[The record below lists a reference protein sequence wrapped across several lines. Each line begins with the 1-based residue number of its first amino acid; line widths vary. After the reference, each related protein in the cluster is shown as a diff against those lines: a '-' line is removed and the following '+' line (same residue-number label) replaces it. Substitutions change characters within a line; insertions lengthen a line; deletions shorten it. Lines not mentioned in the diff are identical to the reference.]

1 MYSFALV
8 MWEVLSVQTPPFPGC
23 AGLRVA
29 HEVAYSGLRPAMD
42 GLLPLAEIDALR
54 RTGQTHGLTGRRR
67 GAGAGAGAGA
77 AKTTTQKENE
87 KTTKEGTEET
97 EEQKSGSENQG
108 DRGENQEGSTGHH
121 PRDGISNVDED
132 RVGDAVNGAVND
144 HQSSPPPPGW
154 LVVLMQRCWAEEPK
168 HRPSFADICECLQ
181 SRSVAGLDRETGG
194 EPPEGYAR
202 TLQTLKYGLEAPP
215 GNGGGRRRM

>member
-1 MYSFALV
+1 MYSFALI

-23 AGLRVA
+23 TGLRVA

-42 GLLPLAEIDALR
+42 GLLPLAEINALR
-54 RTGQTHGLTGRRR
+54 RTGQTHGLTGRPR
-67 GAGAGAGAGA
+67 GAGA
-77 AKTTTQKENE
+77 AKTTTQKK
-87 KTTKEGTEET
+87 KTTKEGN

-108 DRGENQEGSTGHH
+108 DRGENHGDTTGHHH
-121 PRDGISNVDED
+121 PRDTHDDISNDDED
-132 RVGDAVNGAVND
+132 RMNGAVNGAVNG

-154 LVVLMQRCWAEEPK
+154 LVELMRRCWAEDPK

-181 SRSVAGLDRETGG
+181 SRSVAGLDRGTGG

-202 TLQTLKYGLEAPP
+202 TLKTLKYGLEAPP
-215 GNGGGRRRM
+215 GNGRGQRRM